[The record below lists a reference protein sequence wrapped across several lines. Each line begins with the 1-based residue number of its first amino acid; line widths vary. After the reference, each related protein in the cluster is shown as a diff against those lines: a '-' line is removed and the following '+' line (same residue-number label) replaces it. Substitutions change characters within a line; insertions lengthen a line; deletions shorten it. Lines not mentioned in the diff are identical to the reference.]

1 MRNVYPLLLCLLLL
15 VGCTPTSQQTL
26 VTASRPA
33 YSLSDEDQLPK
44 TLRIPLVKDKG
55 YLFVNTS
62 VNGRRAGTMLFDTGS
77 TLNIIDRGVVARL
90 GLTQTGKGR
99 TVGIAGTET
108 FTHHAVDSLAIGDLD
123 LGVNNAGALSMHKL
137 MRGIQRS
144 PAGLIGSV
152 SLLPHPF
159 TIDYATGQLIVYNR
173 DTFVPPADSEKI
185 ALTFYGRLPAV
196 KAKLA
201 NEQEVILIIDTGAD
215 NTVSLPIELSTMP
228 GVLATGATG
237 AGNARGVGGDIQ
249 TVQGWLKELNVF
261 GFRLGGVPVTFE
273 PKTRE
278 PRRTD
283 LPVGRIGGQLLK
295 DFRLTFDARYGALY
309 VEFTSASKESD

>member
-1 MRNVYPLLLCLLLL
+1 MRKPAPLLLIALLLM
-15 VGCTPTSQQTL
+15 GCGKSTQQTL
-26 VTASRPA
+26 VTQTRPA
-33 YSLSDEDQLPK
+33 YSLDEDDQLPK
-44 TLRIPLVKDKG
+44 ALRIPLVKDKG
-55 YLFVNTS
+55 YLFAKTS
-62 VNGRRAGTMLFDTGS
+62 INGRHAGPMLLDTGS

-90 GLTQTGKGR
+90 RLPQNGQGR

-108 FTHHAVDSLAIGDLD
+108 FTFHAVDSLAIEKLD
-123 LGVNNAGALSMHKL
+123 LGVQRAGSLSMRRL
-137 MRGIQRS
+137 MRGIQRN

-159 TIDYATGQLIVYNR
+159 TIDYRNQELVVYNR
-173 DTFVPPADSEKI
+173 STFVPPKGSEKV

-196 KAKLA
+196 KATLA
-201 NEQEVILIIDTGAD
+201 NGQDVVLILDTGAD
-215 NTVSLPIELSTMP
+215 NTVSLPMSLSALP
-228 GVLATGATG
+228 GVLAAGASG
-237 AGNARGVGGDIQ
+237 AGIARGVGGDIQ
-249 TVQGWLKELNVF
+249 TLQGWLKTLEVF
-261 GFRLGGVPVTFE
+261 GFRLAGVPVTFE

-309 VEFTSASKESD
+309 VEFTGAKNNR